1 MAGLQDHDVPEGLI
15 CYFYPSRLPLSSVSR
30 ERKDAKF
37 AHVNKGFQEIPG
49 HAARDVPR
57 DVVRASFM
65 PSGEPAAFIGEGRE
79 VFVLTH
85 GRNDRNSFARD
96 AEAKQE

>member
-1 MAGLQDHDVPEGLI
+1 MAGLQDHDVPQGLI

-37 AHVNKGFQEIPG
+37 ANVNKGFQEIPG
-49 HAARDVPR
+49 QAARDVPR
-57 DVVRASFM
+57 DAVRTSLM

-79 VFVLTH
+79 VFVLTR
-85 GRNDRNSFARD
+85 GRNDRNSFAHG